1 MTTSITGPTSPTD
14 EFTKRGQPLTSR
26 QVQVMELLVLGM
38 NNGEIAKSMSISRKT
53 VEMHVTNVM
62 YKTGLGRRVLLALWF
77 SKENIDGI
85 NSRMG

>member
-1 MTTSITGPTSPTD
+1 
-14 EFTKRGQPLTSR
+14 
-26 QVQVMELLVLGM
+26 MELLVLGM